1 MSRSLDDTP
10 TLPKILFF
18 ETSEGRKVKILEE
31 IGSRYKDFGML
42 LLDDELGAVTEY
54 IASAKQNNVAEINRE
69 ILSRW
74 VEKEGKL
81 PVTWAT
87 LIGVLEDI
95 GRSGLAQKFKDN
107 LK

>member
-1 MSRSLDDTP
+1 MSRSLEDTP

-18 ETSEGRKVKILEE
+18 ETSEGKKVKILEE
-31 IGSRYKDFGML
+31 IGARYRDFGML
-42 LLDDELGAVTEY
+42 LLDDQWGAITEY
-54 IASAKQNNVAEINRE
+54 IALAKQNNVAEINRE

-74 VEKEGKL
+74 VEGEGKQ

-87 LIGVLEDI
+87 LIGVLKAI
-95 GRSGLAQKFKDN
+95 GRSGLAQIFKNN